1 MDPDHINVKILKFD
15 KISSLDFS
23 EFYVMTGIQKKVKR
37 VFFIIFFFA
46 TTLLYSLT
54 KKDKI
59 CLYFKHSSRESSQV
73 NTARSHSSN
82 EDEYIIEKQKM
93 DLQESTNPYKSV
105 HRESGT
111 NTSSKK
117 TTLDDLFN
125 SLKELE
131 EEPIFSKS
139 KKHGAFNAGNRS
151 FN

>member
-1 MDPDHINVKILKFD
+1 M
-15 KISSLDFS
+15 
-23 EFYVMTGIQKKVKR
+23 
-37 VFFIIFFFA
+37 
-46 TTLLYSLT
+46 
-54 KKDKI
+54 
-59 CLYFKHSSRESSQV
+59 
-73 NTARSHSSN
+73 
-82 EDEYIIEKQKM
+82 IEKQKI
-93 DLQESTNPYKSV
+93 DLKESTNSYKSF

-139 KKHGAFNAGNRS
+139 KQHGGFNAGNSS